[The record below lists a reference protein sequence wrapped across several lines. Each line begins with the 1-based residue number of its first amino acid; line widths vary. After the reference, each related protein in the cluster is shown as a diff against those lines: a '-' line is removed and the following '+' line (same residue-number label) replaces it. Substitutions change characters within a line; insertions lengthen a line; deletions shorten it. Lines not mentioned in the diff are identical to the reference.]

1 MSWSAFRTFTD
12 VDAFHAAFRD
22 MRAESVITGRGDF
35 RADFVTIQLDRL
47 SLQEAEETLP
57 RTAYSAVDPRR
68 FAITFISDPRQQ
80 LYVNGLELVPGAIV
94 VFRAASEA
102 HNRFVSATRWSTVGL
117 PHEDLAAAGQT
128 LTGHELVVPPHTHL
142 IRLSPPLLSKLL
154 NLHKAVSQLAEAAPE
169 VLAGAEV
176 ARALEQALTRVM
188 IQCLSEGQGIEVG
201 SAYWRHAAVMRRLEN
216 FLKANRDCTLHL
228 TDLCA
233 AAGASDRTL
242 RILCQEHL
250 GMSPTRYLWLRRMHL
265 ARRALRMAD
274 PTRATVTEIATSYAF
289 WELGRFA
296 VAYRSLFGETPSA
309 TLRRPPEDPQRKRIF
324 DSPWRLPEFA

>member
-1 MSWSAFRTFTD
+1 MSWSAFQTFTD
-12 VDAFHAAFRD
+12 LDAFTAAFPN

-35 RADFVTIQLDRL
+35 RADLATIQLDRVL
-47 SLQEAEETLP
+47 LRDARETLP
-57 RTAYSAVDPRR
+57 RTVYSAVDPRQ
-68 FAITFISDPRQQ
+68 FAIGFINDPRQQ

-216 FLKANRDCTLHL
+216 FLEANRDCTLHL

-265 ARRALRMAD
+265 ARRALRMGD
-274 PTRATVTEIATSYAF
+274 PTTTTVTEIATSYAF

-296 VAYRSLFGETPSA
+296 VVYRSLFGETPSA
-309 TLRRPPEDPQRKRIF
+309 TLRRPPEDPQKISG
-324 DSPWRLPEFA
+324 SPWRLPESA

>member
-1 MSWSAFRTFTD
+1 MSWSAFQTFTD
-12 VDAFHAAFRD
+12 LDAFNAAFPN

-35 RADFVTIQLDRL
+35 RADLATIQLDRVL
-47 SLQEAEETLP
+47 LQDARETLP
-57 RTAYSAVDPRR
+57 RTVYSAVDPRQ
-68 FAITFISDPRQQ
+68 FAIGFIKHPRQQ
-80 LYVNGLELVPGAIV
+80 LYVNGFELVPGAMF
-94 VFRAASEA
+94 VFPSEA
-102 HNRFVSATRWSTVGL
+102 HIRFGSATRWNTVSL
-117 PHEDLAAAGQT
+117 PREDVAAAGRT
-128 LTGHELVVPPHTHL
+128 LIGHELAVPPHTHF

-154 NLHKAVSQLAEAAPE
+154 NLHKAVSHLAKAAPE

-176 ARALEQALTRVM
+176 ARALEETLIRVM

-201 SAYWRHAAVMRRLEN
+201 SVYWRHAAMMRRLEK
-216 FLKANRDCTLHL
+216 FLEANRDRTLHL

-233 AAGASDRTL
+233 AAAASDRTL
-242 RILCQEHL
+242 RILCQDHL

-274 PTRATVTEIATSYAF
+274 PTTFTVTEIATSYAF

-309 TLRRPPEDPQRKRIF
+309 TLRRPPEDPQKISG
-324 DSPWRLPEFA
+324 SPWRLPE